1 MNEITI
7 TNYEELKGE
16 LRKELYSTAQSV
28 CRIGYLLKI
37 ARDTDVLADRYKDV
51 NEFAQ
56 KEFNLDK
63 TQVSRFIRIN
73 DRFSVDGNSEQLLPD
88 YTEYGSAKLS
98 LMLLLPDEINEELS
112 PEYSKTDIQ
121 AIKEE
126 YEEEQKITDL
136 EVMMEDKAGVPDE
149 FIEAVVKQ
157 LNDEHPDP
165 IRFFHEAKLRA
176 DNLSTASGR
185 EITPNKA
192 NAKECYMP
200 DGDRTYTIRIPGQ
213 GRFMVN
219 MREAEI
225 TIVNMRDAGNKS
237 PLSWEEFTEAVLQDE
252 SQRTFEEEKKPEEK
266 PKPKKVEKSKPPVA
280 PVQPKPE
287 ELPFPDGEEPEITH
301 VSPEDPLPEE
311 AAGEE
316 KDSEIEK
323 VEGEIVSEKE
333 ITTNDQTIDQSGQQD
348 TQDARQ
354 DEVSTGQQEISQ
366 SGQQATAFQ
375 RQVASELQKIA
386 IIVLSMESNP
396 KNWDHISDMLRET
409 MSLINS
415 SIKF

>member
-136 EVMMEDKAGVPDE
+136 EVMMEDKEGVPDE

-185 EITPNKA
+185 EITLNKA
-192 NAKECYMP
+192 DAKECYMP

-225 TIVNMRDAGNKS
+225 TIVNMRDPRNKS
-237 PLSWEEFTEAVLQDE
+237 TLSWEEFTEAILQDE

-280 PVQPKPE
+280 PVQPIPE
-287 ELPFPDGEEPEITH
+287 EPKTEEP
-301 VSPEDPLPEE
+301 DA

-316 KDSEIEK
+316 KDPEIEK

-354 DEVSTGQQEISQ
+354 DEVSTGQREISQ

-375 RQVASELQKIA
+375 RQIANELQKIA
-386 IIVLSMESNP
+386 SIVLSMESNP

-409 MSLINS
+409 MRLINS

>member
-136 EVMMEDKAGVPDE
+136 EVMMEDKAGIPDE

-192 NAKECYMP
+192 DAKECYMP

-225 TIVNMRDAGNKS
+225 TIVNMRDPGNKS

-280 PVQPKPE
+280 PVQPIPE
-287 ELPFPDGEEPEITH
+287 EPKTEEP
-301 VSPEDPLPEE
+301 DA

-316 KDSEIEK
+316 KDPEIEK

-333 ITTNDQTIDQSGQQD
+333 ITTNDQTIDQSGQQ
-348 TQDARQ
+348 
-354 DEVSTGQQEISQ
+354 
-366 SGQQATAFQ
+366 ATAFQ
-375 RQVASELQKIA
+375 RQVANELQKIA
-386 IIVLSMESNP
+386 SIVLSMESET
-396 KNWDHISDMLRET
+396 KNWDHINDMLRKT
-409 MSLINS
+409 IRLINS
-415 SIKF
+415 SIF

>member
-73 DRFSVDGNSEQLLPD
+73 DRFSVDGNSEQLLTE

-192 NAKECYMP
+192 DVKECYTP

-225 TIVNMRDAGNKS
+225 TIVNMRDPGNKS

-287 ELPFPDGEEPEITH
+287 
-301 VSPEDPLPEE
+301 DPLPEE

-316 KDSEIEK
+316 KDPEIEK

-366 SGQQATAFQ
+366 SGQQASALQ
-375 RQVASELQKIA
+375 KQIANELQKIA
-386 IIVLSMESNP
+386 AIVLAMEANK
-396 KNWDHISDMLRET
+396 KNWDHVQDQLRDTMRLIS
-409 MSLINS
+409 S
-415 SIKF
+415 STF

>member
-136 EVMMEDKAGVPDE
+136 EVMMEDKEGVPDE

-185 EITPNKA
+185 EITLNKA
-192 NAKECYMP
+192 DAKECYMP
-200 DGDRTYTIRIPGQ
+200 DGDRTYTIRISGQ

-225 TIVNMRDAGNKS
+225 TIVNMRDPRNKS
-237 PLSWEEFTEAVLQDE
+237 PLSWEEFTEAVLKDE

-287 ELPFPDGEEPEITH
+287 
-301 VSPEDPLPEE
+301 DPLPEE

-323 VEGEIVSEKE
+323 VEGEIVSKE
-333 ITTNDQTIDQSGQQD
+333 ITTNDQTIDQSGQQ
-348 TQDARQ
+348 
-354 DEVSTGQQEISQ
+354 
-366 SGQQATAFQ
+366 ATAFQ
-375 RQVASELQKIA
+375 RQVANELQKIA
-386 IIVLSMESNP
+386 SIVLSMESNP

>member
-7 TNYEELKGE
+7 TKYEELKGE

-73 DRFSVDGNSEQLLPD
+73 DRFSVDGNSEQLLTE

-192 NAKECYMP
+192 DVKECYTP

-225 TIVNMRDAGNKS
+225 TIVNMRDPGNKS

-252 SQRTFEEEKKPEEK
+252 SQRNFEEEKKPEEK

-287 ELPFPDGEEPEITH
+287 
-301 VSPEDPLPEE
+301 DPLPEE

-316 KDSEIEK
+316 KDPEIEK

-366 SGQQATAFQ
+366 SGQQASALQ
-375 RQVASELQKIA
+375 KQIANELQKIA
-386 IIVLSMESNP
+386 AIVLAMEANK
-396 KNWDHISDMLRET
+396 KNWDHVQDQLRDTMRLIS
-409 MSLINS
+409 S
-415 SIKF
+415 STF

>member
-98 LMLLLPDEINEELS
+98 LMLLLPDEINKELS

-176 DNLSTASGR
+176 DNLATASGR

-192 NAKECYMP
+192 DVKECYMP

-219 MREAEI
+219 MRESEI
-225 TIVNMRDAGNKS
+225 TIVNMRDPRNKS
-237 PLSWEEFTEAVLQDE
+237 PLSWEEFTEAILQDE

-287 ELPFPDGEEPEITH
+287 DHI
-301 VSPEDPLPEE
+301 PEE

-316 KDSEIEK
+316 KDPEIEK

-333 ITTNDQTIDQSGQQD
+333 ITSNDQTID
-348 TQDARQ
+348 
-354 DEVSTGQQEISQ
+354 Q

-375 RQVASELQKIA
+375 RQVANELQKIA
-386 IIVLSMESNP
+386 SIVLSMESNL
-396 KNWDHISDMLRET
+396 KNWDHITDMLRNT
-409 MSLINS
+409 MRLINS